1 MATHKTLRPENLA
14 PKTFRKF
21 HVKFSVELLL
31 KYFRQRHLDIR
42 IRIRICILYLLAPPL
57 GVLSSC
63 LHLSPSLCLCLFP
76 CACARLR
83 IQFNFYLYLF
93 SFSLTICSGC
103 KNFVRF
109 LTTCEAKRKKQLSE
123 RERGREAEG
132 NACCTAAAAPVA
144 VVAVHLII
152 ATVAV

>member
-42 IRIRICILYLLAPPL
+42 IRIRIRICILYLLAPPL

-63 LHLSPSLCLCLFP
+63 LHLSRSLCLFP

-109 LTTCEAKRKKQLSE
+109 LTTCEAKRKKQQ
-123 RERGREAEG
+123 REREAEG